1 MFIPR
6 QHPLDRFVSHRHNG
20 RQPPCRAH
28 RAKKLLGN
36 GSVAEVLVALP
47 DVLAAENGQTYTAQA
62 VGAETPL
69 GQWQAWIEF
78 IPLDGGPSAA
88 SPRETTQPNRAAA
101 VYWATGLT
109 AIYLEGALARAL
121 GGNGGRADA
130 AARSRNAATRVPANR
145 HAASTR
151 RTAVL
156 DPFSVYEKGESVL
169 RAELSALA
177 SWHLVNIVT
186 AYELSDQREATL
198 NALPPGALIDII
210 VSGVRA

>member
-1 MFIPR
+1 
-6 QHPLDRFVSHRHNG
+6 V
-20 RQPPCRAH
+20 AA
-28 RAKKLLGN
+28 AKKLLWIG
-36 GSVAEVLVALP
+36 GVAEVLVALP
-47 DVLAAENGQTYTAQA
+47 DVLAAKNGQTYTAQA
-62 VGAETPL
+62 VGAETPP

-78 IPLDGGPSAA
+78 IPLDGGPPAA

-121 GGNGGRADA
+121 GGNGRANA
-130 AARSRNAATRVPANR
+130 AARSRNAATRSLADR
-145 HAASTR
+145 HATSTPR

-186 AYELSDQREATL
+186 AYELSDQREANL
-198 NALPPGALIDII
+198 NALPPAALIDII
-210 VSGVRA
+210 VAGVRA